1 MDQHL
6 GGRRQN
12 ELGPGVG
19 LGGTTPDAEYLDEEN
34 LDEES
39 LDRKNW
45 DEENSGE
52 ERWTFRQRGD
62 QVWDGQGC
70 WAEPGCGG
78 RNWIGQ
84 GREFL
89 QCGGLAGGRVR
100 SRRHDEV
107 LRAVAGLDD

>member
-1 MDQHL
+1 MDQYL

-19 LGGTTPDAEYLDEEN
+19 SGGTTPDAEYLDGEN
-34 LDEES
+34 

-78 RNWIGQ
+78 QNWNGQ
-84 GREFL
+84 ARGSLR
-89 QCGGLAGGRVR
+89 CGGWVGGRVR
-100 SRRHDEV
+100 SRRRDEV
-107 LRAVAGLDD
+107 IRAVAGLDD